1 MEPMVLNKE
10 EESSSATLFLALQSK
25 STEKTFNAKKY
36 IDLLE
41 ASFGLGC

>member
-1 MEPMVLNKE
+1 MEPMLLNKE

-25 STEKTFNAKKY
+25 STEKNFNAKKD

-41 ASFGLGC
+41 ASSVLGC